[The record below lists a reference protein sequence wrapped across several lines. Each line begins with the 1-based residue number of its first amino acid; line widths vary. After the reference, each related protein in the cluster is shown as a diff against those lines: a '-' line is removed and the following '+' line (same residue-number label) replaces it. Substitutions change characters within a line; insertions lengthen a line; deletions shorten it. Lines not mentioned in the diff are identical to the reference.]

1 MILIDRE
8 MKFIEGCHSKGA
20 SVTWWRSRSG
30 LLGYVKT
37 LSEKECCAHRSIG
50 LPSLKSMKIMTKIP
64 RIILTTC

>member
-20 SVTWWRSRSG
+20 SVTWWKFRSG

-37 LSEKECCAHRSIG
+37 LCEKECCAHRSIG
-50 LPSLKSMKIMTKIP
+50 LLSFKSMKIKTKLL
-64 RIILTTC
+64 RIILTK